1 MNEQKAWWKSKT
13 ILGIV
18 GLLGAFL
25 FERFHLAVSSD
36 DITNVI
42 TLAGGLLAAI
52 VAIVGRVKA
61 QKSLTMTM
69 PGGAFNPR
77 AEVRKA
83 IAVKPS
89 DKGHSLL
96 APLFLIAAFELLYL
110 TALAGAT
117 WQASRY
123 SETFFS
129 AHNSPLISFHKA
141 EDNRPF
147 IIRLLCSLRIV
158 PTFAVIHGTE
168 SNTASITKIELQ
180 GGAEF

>member
-1 MNEQKAWWKSKT
+1 MCIRDS
-13 ILGIV
+13 
-18 GLLGAFL
+18 
-25 FERFHLAVSSD
+25 
-36 DITNVI
+36 ITNVI

-96 APLFLIAAFELLYL
+96 APLFLIAAIELFYL
-110 TALAGAT
+110 TAWARAT

-123 SETFFS
+123 DEARTYHSAITF
-129 AHNSPLISFHKA
+129 HRI
-141 EDNRPF
+141 EDPRPF
-147 IIRLLCSLRIV
+147 LIRLLCSLRIV
-158 PTFAVIHGTE
+158 PTFAVVHGTE